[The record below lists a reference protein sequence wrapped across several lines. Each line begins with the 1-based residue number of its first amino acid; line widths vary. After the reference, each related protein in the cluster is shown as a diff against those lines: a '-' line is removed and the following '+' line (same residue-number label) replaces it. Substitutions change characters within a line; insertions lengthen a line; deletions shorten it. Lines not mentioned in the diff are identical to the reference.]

1 MNKTGFAILTTLV
14 ILSCAHKAPPLFKDR
29 VKPKLQKIQ
38 SLNNRQVQFVFSEDI
53 DTLGLTPDWFTI
65 TSKEETLGIITVYPS
80 LSASELVAVTEPQ
93 IKTEYDVT
101 GWAFDTAQNK
111 GTFSASFIGATTPDT
126 IAPRIVDYSKGHNQH
141 DFKIAFS
148 EAMDTSF
155 LEYYIIPKKNLTPVW
170 LNLRVCRF
178 TPEAPS
184 ESLHYDTTY
193 YLFIKNGVRDISGN
207 TPLPFITSV
216 TPDSIPPPFQLKA
229 EVHLN
234 DTIVKNG
241 YALLKKPHI
250 AGITFVKDG
259 GFSFS
264 VRDTGAY
271 EVEVISGE
279 YSGSARIRVDTTN
292 IINLEHKKKNLD
304 NIIN

>member
-1 MNKTGFAILTTLV
+1 MNKSGFAILTTLV

-65 TSKEETLGIITVYPS
+65 TSKEETLGIVTIYPS
-80 LSASELVAVTEPQ
+80 LSASEIVAVTEPQ

-111 GTFSASFIGATTPDT
+111 GTFSASFIGSTT
-126 IAPRIVDYSKGHNQH
+126 Q
-141 DFKIAFS
+141 
-148 EAMDTSF
+148 AMDTSF

-193 YLFIKNGVRDISGN
+193 YLFIKNGVHDISGN